1 MQRMKI
7 NKVIKKYRKEQNLT
21 QEQIANYLGV
31 TAPAVNKWENGNSYP
46 DITLLAPLARV
57 LKIDI
62 DTLLSFNEEL
72 TDTEINGLSIEISN
86 IARDEGVI
94 KAFERGE
101 SLIKEY
107 SNCDKLILT
116 IAQILNVFL
125 TIQDIENKEIYESRI
140 LQWNELIAT
149 SDKPEIASRATA
161 SLVSLYTKN
170 KEFKKAQE
178 LLDRIPPVGYDKQ
191 IMQAILL
198 KSQDKYDETYEIY
211 ERMLKKDVTQACS
224 IIQLIVTS
232 LLEEKEYTKA
242 EKYVELGRRVARL
255 FDLGATT
262 ENTPE
267 LFLAME
273 KKDTKRSLDVL
284 EKLVYG
290 IETVNDFSK
299 SELYSHMKFNETFN
313 FEAIKA
319 MIKRGLE
326 KDEKADFIR
335 EEPRFKMIL
344 KSLSCEEN

>member
-1 MQRMKI
+1 MKI
-7 NKVIKKYRKEQNLT
+7 NEVIKKHRKEENLT

-72 TDTEINGLSIEISN
+72 TDTEIDILSIEISN
-86 IARDEGVI
+86 MAKDEGFL

-107 SNCDKLILT
+107 SNCDNLILI

-125 TIQDIENKEIYESRI
+125 TVQDIENKEIFESRI
-140 LQWNELIAT
+140 LQWNELLAT
-149 SDKPEIASRATA
+149 SDKPEIASGATV
-161 SLVSLYTKN
+161 SLVSMYTKK

-191 IMQAILL
+191 IMQAILF
-198 KSQDKYDETYEIY
+198 KNQDKYDEAYEIY
-211 ERMLKKDVTQACS
+211 ERMLYRDATEICS
-224 IIQLIVTS
+224 IIQLIAST
-232 LLEEKEYTKA
+232 LAEEKEYTKA
-242 EKYVELGRRVARL
+242 EKYVDLGRKVATL
-255 FDLGATT
+255 FDFGAYT

-273 KKDTKRSLDVL
+273 KQETKRSLDVL
-284 EKLVYG
+284 ERLVSG
-290 IETVNDFSK
+290 IETMYDFSK
-299 SELYSHMKFNETFN
+299 SELYTHMKFNETCN
-313 FEAIKA
+313 FEAMKS

-335 EEPRFKMIL
+335 NEPRFKAIL
-344 KSLSCEEN
+344 KSLSNEEN